1 MAEPEA
7 KRRRTEEPEAEEDA
21 NATDEGAGVLG
32 ELTVYV
38 LLDVLALLSAEELAY
53 VRAASRYMCAMVDWM
68 RTAKKRGTRLTK
80 PWFAVVHGMAR
91 AKEALAARPY
101 RPPWHECVPCAAAAR
116 LGNMEVLAYLYD
128 AGCPLD
134 EASCAGAAHRGDL
147 AMLMWLRERGCP
159 WTFHTFSRAAA
170 EGRLEVLKWMHANDC
185 PRNDWACIR
194 AAASGQLE
202 TLQWLRSIGCPWNM
216 FPWDVCV
223 CKAAA
228 ASRQWAVLD
237 WAHAGDVSS
246 WPCASNPCAYTR
258 TRLRVARRA
267 NE

>member
-1 MAEPEA
+1 M
-7 KRRRTEEPEAEEDA
+7 R
-21 NATDEGAGVLG
+21 
-32 ELTVYV
+32 
-38 LLDVLALLSAEELAY
+38 
-53 VRAASRYMCAMVDWM
+53 AMVDWM
-68 RTAKKRGTRLTK
+68 RKTKKRGTRTTR
-80 PWFAVVHGMAR
+80 PWFAVARGMAR
-91 AKEALAARPY
+91 AQEALTARPH
-101 RPPWHECVPCAAAAR
+101 RPQWHECVPCAAAAR

-170 EGRLEVLKWMHANDC
+170 EGRLEVLKWMHANGC
-185 PRNDWACIR
+185 PRDEMACIR
-194 AAASGQLE
+194 AAEWGRLE
-202 TLQWLRSIGCPWNM
+202 ALQWLRSIGS
-216 FPWDVCV
+216 PWDMDVCTM
-223 CKAAA
+223 AA

-237 WAHAGDVSS
+237 WAHAGDESS

-258 TRLRVARRA
+258 IRLRVARRT